1 MEENDVIEGI
11 RAAAHRDK
19 PELSW
24 DQKSLWKTQ
33 IS

>member
-1 MEENDVIEGI
+1 MSFKVLGLL
-11 RAAAHRDK
+11 HTDK